1 MSTEMTNWQEPAR
14 ISILLGSNV
23 HHGNTQTDLL
33 QAPHET
39 PFIIII
45 VLSEHFAD
53 LKSDY
58 VIREKL
64 DTLVVSTRFFLLQ
77 L

>member
-1 MSTEMTNWQEPAR
+1 MTNWQEPAR

-33 QAPHET
+33 QAPHT
-39 PFIIII
+39 RHLLLLFII

-58 VIREKL
+58 VIREKM
-64 DTLVVSTRFFLLQ
+64 DTLVLSTRFFLLQ